1 MPSLA
6 PCPRL
11 SSSGRVPEPR
21 PGAGVHANS
30 HPCPLPG
37 PAGGSDT
44 KAARC
49 HERRAGA
56 VVVVLQ
62 GGQPDPPPDR
72 GGVVRAGVRGE
83 EPGPLHSSPNT
94 RGKGEVGEQE
104 SRSPGVG
111 IVVGPRF
118 RLRTPGAVSP
128 APRIDAA
135 PRRGLI
141 RVLERP
147 FDRFLV
153 ILLFPGSRSEDD
165 GIGV

>member
-1 MPSLA
+1 MRKNANRARLVRTGVEVAPVCMAPSPPLESLQVG
-6 PCPRL
+6 PRTKT
-11 SSSGRVPEPR
+11 GR
-21 PGAGVHANS
+21 GACGFIPH
-30 HPCPLPG
+30 PLPG

-62 GGQPDPPPDR
+62 RGQPDPPPDR

-94 RGKGEVGEQE
+94 RGKGEVGEQG
-104 SRSPGVG
+104 SRRVPGGRHHRRPPVSS
-111 IVVGPRF
+111 VSVCVAP
-118 RLRTPGAVSP
+118 VSP

-141 RVLERP
+141 RV
-147 FDRFLV
+147 
-153 ILLFPGSRSEDD
+153 
-165 GIGV
+165 

>member
-1 MPSLA
+1 M
-6 PCPRL
+6 
-11 SSSGRVPEPR
+11 
-21 PGAGVHANS
+21 

-72 GGVVRAGVRGE
+72 EGVVRAGVRGE

-94 RGKGEVGEQE
+94 RGKGEVGEQG
-104 SRSPGVG
+104 SRRVPGGRHRRRPPFSSAAACVGAMSPV
-111 IVVGPRF
+111 
-118 RLRTPGAVSP
+118 L
-128 APRIDAA
+128 RIDAA

-141 RVLERP
+141 RVLERSFHFFFAILP
-147 FDRFLV
+147 FL
-153 ILLFPGSRSEDD
+153 GSWP
-165 GIGV
+165 